1 MWRERACM
9 SCAWLEH
16 GSSRRST
23 WLRVGGVGGVGGAR
37 LEEEEHPCE
46 GLVRVGHGDDL
57 VVDVGVGQAR
67 LECVLRR

>member
-1 MWRERACM
+1 MAREGVH
-9 SCAWLEH
+9 E
-16 GSSRRST
+16 
-23 WLRVGGVGGVGGAR
+23 LRVVRAR